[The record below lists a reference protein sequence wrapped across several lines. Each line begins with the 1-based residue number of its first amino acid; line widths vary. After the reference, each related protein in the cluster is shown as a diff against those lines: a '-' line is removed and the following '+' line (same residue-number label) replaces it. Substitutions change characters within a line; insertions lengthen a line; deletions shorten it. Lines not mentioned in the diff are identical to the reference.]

1 VVTPGSAQA
10 TVIEPVLAGPVMLT
24 PPAGAGR
31 RRRRWLLAML
41 GPGLMVMLADTD
53 AGSVITAAQSGA
65 RYGYRLV
72 LTQVLLIPVL
82 YLVQEIAA
90 RLGVLTGQGHG
101 ALIRK
106 TFGTKWALL
115 SAVTLFAACL
125 GALVTEFAGLA
136 GVGALIGLPRMV
148 SVGLPAGTLVV
159 LVLLGRYRRIEYVGI
174 AIGALELLFIP
185 AALLAHP
192 QGGAVLDGLVHP
204 VQFDGQFLT
213 LLAANVGAVIMPW
226 MVFYQQE
233 AVIDKGHEDRS
244 ARSVLRAARVNTA
257 FGAVATQAVMIAVVV
272 AVAATIGT
280 TRPGASLNSIGD
292 IAAALTPFV
301 GRANAVVF
309 FGLGML
315 GAATVAAL
323 VVSLAGA
330 WGMAEVLGWKHSLN
344 DSPHRA
350 MGFYAL
356 AVTATMA
363 GALLVLLAPNL
374 VNLSLD
380 VEVMNASLLPVVLGF
395 LLILERRALPAEFR
409 MRGARRLI
417 TYALTG
423 LVIVLGLA
431 IAFQAVRANI

>member
-1 VVTPGSAQA
+1 
-10 TVIEPVLAGPVMLT
+10 
-24 PPAGAGR
+24 
-31 RRRRWLLAML
+31 ML

-65 RYGYRLV
+65 RYGYQLI
-72 LTQVLLIPVL
+72 LTQIVLIPVL
-82 YLVQEIAA
+82 YVVQEITA
-90 RLGVLTGQGHG
+90 RLGLLTGQGHG
-101 ALIRK
+101 ALIRR
-106 TFGTKWALL
+106 TFGATWALL
-115 SAVTLFAACL
+115 SAATLFAACL

-136 GVGALIGLPRMV
+136 GIGTMIGLPRSV
-148 SVGLPAGTLVV
+148 SIGFPAVALVL
-159 LVLLGRYRRIEYVGI
+159 LVLLGRYRRIEHVGI

-192 QGGAVLDGLVHP
+192 QAHAVISGLTHP
-204 VQFDGQFLT
+204 VQANSQFLM

-233 AVIDKGHEDRS
+233 AVIDKGHRDQDIPT
-244 ARSVLRAARVNTA
+244 VLRAARLNTA
-257 FGAVATQAVMIAVVV
+257 LGAVATQVIMIAVVV

-280 TRPGASLNSIGD
+280 THPGANLDSIGA
-292 IAAALTPFV
+292 IAGALTPFL
-301 GRANAVVF
+301 GHRSAVLL

-344 DSPHRA
+344 DAPRRA
-350 MGFYAL
+350 KGFYGL
-356 AVTATMA
+356 AVTATLA
-363 GALLVLLAPNL
+363 GALLVLLTPNL
-374 VNLSLD
+374 VALSLD

-395 LLILERRALPAEFR
+395 LLLLERRALPGEFR
-409 MRGARRLI
+409 MRGVRRYA

-423 LVIVLGLA
+423 LVIALGLA
-431 IAFQAVRANI
+431 TAYQALALHL